1 MSLLKKLQIGDN
13 AAGRYTKEYLLV
25 DYKCHTCR
33 SHNAFRPNADMS
45 CESIELTIIA
55 PGVDDMSIYDWF
67 INQTSV
73 DGRIQVELPS
83 VLYQGNTEYK
93 EILFEGA
100 TCFSL
105 EERYEIDKNQRR
117 VLHIGMIAGQVT
129 IDGVVYNR
137 K

>member
-105 EERYEIDKNQRR
+105 EEHYEIDKNQRR
-117 VLHIGMIAGQVT
+117 VLHLGMIAGQVT

>member
-73 DGRIQVELPS
+73 DGRIQVELPDI
-83 VLYQGNTEYK
+83 LYQGNTEYK
-93 EILFEGA
+93 EILFEDA
-100 TCFSL
+100 SCFSL
-105 EERYEIDKNQRR
+105 EEHYEIDKNQRR
-117 VLHIGMIAGQVT
+117 VLHLGMIAGQVT

>member
-83 VLYQGNTEYK
+83 LLYQGNTEYK

-105 EERYEIDKNQRR
+105 EEHYEIDKNQRR
-117 VLHIGMIAGQVT
+117 VLHLGMIAGQVT